1 MTERGFEVSPR
12 AFVLHE
18 CEEPGCRDLAY
29 GRHCERHETPED
41 RGLVH
46 AFDLALLDAAEA
58 EEIWR
63 QTRLRLAA
71 AESAA
76 GVRRAPEGPLLS

>member
-1 MTERGFEVSPR
+1 MTEPGFEVSPR

-41 RGLVH
+41 RTLVH
-46 AFDLALLDAAEA
+46 AFDLALLVAAEA
-58 EEIWR
+58 EEGWR

-71 AESAA
+71 AERAA
-76 GVRRAPEGPLLS
+76 GVRRAPDSPLLS